1 MEGFSR
7 AYAWAQGALPDLS
20 DCPQPFRRGFRTRCR
35 HCGREIRYPKG
46 EWMSDAGARVRVPI
60 GVGLPDRAAR
70 ERLCLRPHADWH
82 WGAQARWHEWAPV
95 GGLGLI
101 TWDRTLDGGQGT
113 RRKIV
118 SRLL

>member
-1 MEGFSR
+1 MMPDGAAEDRSNQLAILNGIAHSLLTAPEISDLLDEAEQSR
-7 AYAWAQGALPDLS
+7 DTLS
-20 DCPQPFRRGFRTRCR
+20 PWQRANLREMRRT
-35 HCGREIRYPKG
+35 Y
-46 EWMSDAGARVRVPI
+46 
-60 GVGLPDRAAR
+60 L
-70 ERLCLRPHADWH
+70 
-82 WGAQARWHEWAPV
+82 HEWAPV

>member
-1 MEGFSR
+1 MQPVRCG
-7 AYAWAQGALPDLS
+7 AYPAASAGS
-20 DCPQPFRRGFRTRCR
+20 D
-35 HCGREIRYPKG
+35 
-46 EWMSDAGARVRVPI
+46 
-60 GVGLPDRAAR
+60 GVGLPDRAARR